1 MKDEPIVALVAI
13 IALVAL
19 EITAMLTHTD
29 GVFLLP
35 IVAAIAGLGGFELKT
50 ILKR

>member
-1 MKDEPIVALVAI
+1 MKDETI
-13 IALVAL
+13 IALVAITALATL
-19 EITAMLTHTD
+19 EITAMLTHTN

>member
-1 MKDEPIVALVAI
+1 MKDESIVALAAI
-13 IALVAL
+13 IGLVVL
-19 EITAMLTHTD
+19 ETTAMLTHTN